1 MQPELMCTICEQ
13 ECLYDAQEELP
24 QLAAEGKRRC
34 DELHRGACKSC
45 LALDSVDLD
54 EKDYCAE
61 CAEKQFLCIVCC
73 AQHLASGGV
82 TTVRRPETVTG
93 VRCWQHEGWCAACMA
108 YAVAEPNDVLCGKCT
123 REGRQPAGGRAQ
135 LDDNVLR
142 LRGHLCIS
150 QQKKYGCKCSECSRG
165 GGDGTGG
172 TLASQFRVS
181 LPPPPTA
188 REEELMSQVARL
200 SEEVRRLRKIMSVA
214 NAAATL
220 PSATLEMVP
229 GPPIR
234 WTAALCPMASGPL
247 VAAMSGAAFN
257 SEPLNDLGAQ
267 NEEAES
273 SRENSRISLNL
284 WHAPPLL

>member
-1 MQPELMCTICEQ
+1 MQSELMCTICEQ
-13 ECLYDAQEELP
+13 ECLYDAQEDP
-24 QLAAEGKRRC
+24 VQPAAPGRRRC

-73 AQHLASGGV
+73 AQHIGSGGV

-108 YAVAEPNDVLCGKCT
+108 YAVAGPNDVLCGKCT

-142 LRGHLCIS
+142 GQGHLCIS

-165 GGDGTGG
+165 GDTV
-172 TLASQFRVS
+172 ASHFRVW

-188 REEELMSQVARL
+188 REEGLMSQVARL

-220 PSATLEMVP
+220 PGSSLELVP
-229 GPPIR
+229 PPPIR
-234 WTAALCPMASGPL
+234 WTRALCPMASGP
-247 VAAMSGAAFN
+247 MGGGA

-267 NEEAES
+267 HEEAES
-273 SRENSRISLNL
+273 SRENSRVGLNL

>member
-1 MQPELMCTICEQ
+1 MQPELICTICEQ
-13 ECLYDAQEELP
+13 ECLYDAQEEMP

-61 CAEKQFLCIVCC
+61 CAEKQFLCVVCC
-73 AQHLASGGV
+73 AQNVASGGV
-82 TTVRRPETVTG
+82 TTVRRPAKTTG
-93 VRCWQHEGWCAACMA
+93 VRCWQHESWCAACMA
-108 YAVAEPNDVLCGKCT
+108 YAVAEPNDVLCAKCT

-142 LRGHLCIS
+142 GQGRLCIA
-150 QQKKYGCKCSECSRG
+150 QHTTYGCKCSECG
-165 GGDGTGG
+165 VGG
-172 TLASQFRVS
+172 TVASQFRVW
-181 LPPPPTA
+181 LPPPPTV

-234 WTAALCPMASGPL
+234 WWAGSPPALCPMASGPL
-247 VAAMSGAAFN
+247 GGGA

-267 NEEAES
+267 HKEAES
-273 SRENSRISLNL
+273 SCENSRVGLNL